1 MCLLLTEYFV
11 IHVFRYLRTIES
23 RTDQA
28 GMHEIGVF
36 GGGGGGRGGRYILL
50 LLHHCIY
57 EYLENYPY
65 YMLSISK

>member
-36 GGGGGGRGGRYILL
+36 GGGGGGRGGDVIFYFCFI
-50 LLHHCIY
+50 IA
-57 EYLENYPY
+57 
-65 YMLSISK
+65 YMST